1 MKEIWK
7 DIPNYEG
14 FYQISNLGNV
24 RSVDRIVNAGI
35 KNNNKVVK
43 KGKILNPVKDK
54 DGYLKVSLSKNNIRK
69 NYFVHRL
76 VGKVFISNNK
86 NLKQIN
92 HKDENKENNCVSNLE
107 WCDNKYNQNYG
118 TRKMRI
124 AKSLS
129 KPIIQYD
136 LKGNYIKKWE
146 SATKAEEN
154 LNICRANIW
163 KCCVGERN
171 HAGGY
176 KWQYI
181 E

>member
-1 MKEIWK
+1 MEEIWK
-7 DIPNYEG
+7 DIENYEG
-14 FYQISNLGNV
+14 LYQISNLGNV

-35 KNNNKVVK
+35 ENNNKVVK

-76 VGKVFISNNK
+76 VGKIFIANNK

-129 KPIIQYD
+129 KPVIQYD
-136 LKGNYIKKWE
+136 LNKKYVKTWINSVE
-146 SATKAEEN
+146 IEKKLKICAS
-154 LNICRANIW
+154 NIRYVCLGKR
-163 KCCVGERN
+163 KT
-171 HAGGY
+171 AGGY
-176 KWQYI
+176 IWRYY